1 MDQQGS
7 QKRNCM
13 LSLAD
18 GRLPQLSGV
27 VGIDGSLRCG
37 VRIYV
42 LVPEARDIRAD
53 AASSKSVGIG
63 VSNIAEG
70 AGRSTDAD
78 FARHLSY
85 ALGSINEVECQMLIA
100 RRRNYISE
108 KTLHNV
114 EQLVRSSRRLTTRLR
129 QSVADSS

>member
-1 MDQQGS
+1 MVDYRNYQAWSVSMDLCDAVYESTSLFPRHEIFGLTQQ
-7 QKRNCM
+7 
-13 LSLAD
+13 
-18 GRLPQLSGV
+18 
-27 VGIDGSLRCG
+27 
-37 VRIYV
+37 VRK
-42 LVPEARDIRAD
+42 
-53 AASSKSVGIG
+53 ASVSV